1 MMSWLIWNNI
11 LQDNKEDF
19 IMKRTN
25 ESSFDYNAEV
35 KKCKTIDD
43 VMGKNGLIQRL
54 VKDVLENI
62 LEGEMEEHLGR
73 EKYQRESYDVED
85 IKNYRNGYSTKNL
98 RSSFGDVDLD
108 IPRDR
113 KAEFEPQ
120 IVKKYETVC
129 TELDKKIISLYAK
142 GMSTTDIEAE
152 IQDLYGITISPSMVS
167 KITDKVL
174 ATATEWQ
181 NRVLDSIYP
190 IVYLDA
196 MYFKVRSNGKIVNK
210 AVYICLGYTMQG
222 HKDILGIWVDEAEGA
237 KFWLSICNDLKNRG
251 VKEILIACM
260 DGLKGLP
267 QAIKTVFPT
276 VNIQTCI
283 VHQIRNSVKYVASK
297 GQKAFMKDLKEVY
310 KAPTEELA
318 LAQLD
323 RLKEAWGDK
332 YGIVIDSWY
341 NNWNNLSTYFEFS
354 PSIRKIIYTTNVLE
368 GFNRQVRKFTKV
380 RVIFPTDES
389 LNKCVYLATMEI
401 MEKWTQPIH
410 GWANTLAELS
420 LAFSDQLS
428 DDLA

>member
-1 MMSWLIWNNI
+1 MTKKDDIN
-11 LQDNKEDF
+11 
-19 IMKRTN
+19 
-25 ESSFDYNAEV
+25 FDYNEEV

-43 VMGKNGLIQRL
+43 VIGKDGLVQRL
-54 VKDVLENI
+54 IKDVLENI
-62 LEGEMEEHLGR
+62 LEVEMGEHLGR
-73 EKYQRESYDVED
+73 GKYDRQTD
-85 IKNYRNGYSTKNL
+85 IDQDDRNYRNGYSKKTL

-108 IPRDR
+108 VPRDR

-129 TELDKKIISLYAK
+129 NELDKKIISLYAK
-142 GMSTTDIEAE
+142 GMSTRDIQAE
-152 IQDLYGITISPSMVS
+152 VEDLYGITLSPSMIS
-167 KITDKVL
+167 KITDKVI

-181 NRVLDSIYP
+181 NRMLDEIYP

-210 AVYICLGYTMQG
+210 AVYICLGYTLEG
-222 HKDILGIWVDEAEGA
+222 YKDILGIWVDEAEGA

-251 VKEILIACM
+251 VKKILIACM

-276 VNIQTCI
+276 VDIQTCI
-283 VHQIRNSVKYVASK
+283 VHQIRNSIKYIASK
-297 GQKAFMKDLKEVY
+297 DKKAFMKDLKEVY
-310 KAPTEELA
+310 KATTEELA

-323 RLKEAWGDK
+323 NLKEKWGSN
-332 YGIVIDSWY
+332 YGMVIDSWY
-341 NNWNNLSTYFEFS
+341 NNWNNLDTFFKFS
-354 PSIRKIIYTTNVLE
+354 PQIRKLIYTTNVLE

-380 RVIFPTDES
+380 RTIFPTDES

-410 GWANTLAELS
+410 NWGTTLAELS
-420 LAFSDQLS
+420 LYFEEQLK
-428 DDLA
+428 DELA

>member
-1 MMSWLIWNNI
+1 MARKNDIN
-11 LQDNKEDF
+11 
-19 IMKRTN
+19 
-25 ESSFDYNAEV
+25 FDYNSEI

-43 VMGKNGLIQRL
+43 VLGKNGLVQRL

-62 LEGEMEEHLGR
+62 LEAEMDEHLGR
-73 EKYQRESYDVED
+73 DKYQRQSNIEPGER
-85 IKNYRNGYSTKNL
+85 NYRNGYSQKNL
-98 RSSFGDVDLD
+98 RSSFGTVDLD

-113 KAEFEPQ
+113 KSEFEPQ

-129 TELDKKIISLYAK
+129 NELDKKIISLYAK
-142 GMSTTDIEAE
+142 GMTTSDIQAE
-152 IQDLYGITISPSMVS
+152 IEDLYGITISPSMVS
-167 KITDKVL
+167 KITDKVI

-181 NRVLDSIYP
+181 NRMLDKIYP

-210 AVYICLGYTMQG
+210 AVYICLGYTMEG
-222 HKDILGIWVDEAEGA
+222 YKDILGLWVDEAEGA
-237 KFWLSICNDLKNRG
+237 KFWLGICNDLKNRG

-267 QAIKTVFPT
+267 QAIQTVFPSA
-276 VNIQTCI
+276 NIQTCI
-283 VHQIRNSVKYVASK
+283 VHQIRNSIKYIASK
-297 GQKAFMKDLKEVY
+297 DKKSFMKDLKEVY

-323 RLKEAWGDK
+323 NLKEKWGSN
-332 YGIVIDSWY
+332 YGMVIDSWY
-341 NNWNNLSTYFEFS
+341 NNWNNLDTFFKFS
-354 PSIRKIIYTTNVLE
+354 PQIRKLIYTTNVLE

-380 RVIFPTDES
+380 RTIFPTDES

-410 GWANTLAELS
+410 NWGTTLAELS
-420 LAFSDQLS
+420 LYFEEQLR
-428 DDLA
+428 DELA